1 MNLHLAR
8 YIDRWVGLP
17 LCFLLHGFARL
28 KGEALPSIGATTPP
42 SDGILAPPR
51 RVLAMKFYGLGNI
64 AMILPILHEL
74 RATFPGVEIDV
85 LTLPGNAPLLEQSGL
100 VRRVLTTDV
109 STTPR
114 FVRSVAHL
122 AAKLRR
128 GGYDTVL
135 DFEQFLKVSGIFGF
149 WTRAGRRLGLDT
161 EGQQRG
167 WLYTT
172 RIAYTDSVHTVDV
185 FRRLAAPFGGPAPAP
200 PWRLP
205 VPEAAR
211 RAARARLAEAGGTG
225 AGRLVVLHVGTG
237 PNYDKIAVKRWDIA
251 RFAALA
257 DALASRHGAVVA
269 FTGQGPEEQALVAE
283 ARGRMQ
289 APSADLCDRLD
300 VAGLTGLVAEADF
313 VVSNDTSVVHLAGII
328 GTPVVALF
336 GPTSPMLYGP
346 RGDRDLVFY
355 ERLYCSPCIS
365 NYNLKLS
372 RCTDPVCMRSITV
385 DAVLAGI
392 ERSLLAA
399 PADVAATR

>member
-8 YIDRWVGLP
+8 YVDRWVGLP

-28 KGEALPSIGATTPP
+28 AGEPLPSIGATTPP
-42 SDGILAPPR
+42 VDGVLAPPR
-51 RVLAMKFYGLGNI
+51 RILAMKFYGLGNI

-74 RATFPGVEIDV
+74 RAAFPDVEIDV
-85 LTLPGNAPLLEQSGL
+85 LTLPGNASLLEQSGL

-109 STTPR
+109 TTTPR
-114 FVRSVAHL
+114 FARSVARL
-122 AAKLRR
+122 AGALRR
-128 GGYDTVL
+128 GGYDAVL

-149 WTRAGRRLGLDT
+149 WTRAPRRLGLDT
-161 EGQQRG
+161 EGQHRG

-185 FRRLAAPFGGPAPAP
+185 FRRLAAPFGTPGAPM

-211 RAARARLAEAGGTG
+211 RAARQLAGGGTSP
-225 AGRLVVLHVGTG
+225 ARRLVVVHVGTG
-237 PNYDKIAVKRWDIA
+237 PNYDKIAVKRWDID
-251 RFAALA
+251 RFADLA
-257 DALASRHGAVVA
+257 DALASRHDALVA
-269 FTGQGPEEQALVAE
+269 FTGQGPEEQALIDE
-283 ARGRMQ
+283 ARGRMR
-289 APSADLCDRLD
+289 AESVDLCDRLE
-300 VAGLTGLVAEADF
+300 VATLTGLVAEAAF
-313 VVSNDTSVVHLAGII
+313 VVSNDTSLVHLAGII

-385 DAVLAGI
+385 AEVLAGI
-392 ERSLLAA
+392 EGSLLPA